1 HHLQTTFLMNGG
13 EEIKSMRVRDE
24 FMGATFTD
32 AKRGPDGFYI
42 DDSGTALPVSAS
54 DLERFMYCPLSWQ
67 LAKEGA
73 SGIGEAVEEGIE
85 KHKEIHG
92 EMSEFQEAL
101 IRMRRSLLIWSWWF
115 GIIIAFAIDAFAFL
129 YIDDMMNSPLEFAKV
144 LSMWSVSCLIAAIL
158 SIALPWRNW
167 FKIERSMKEIREI
180 KHRFESTG
188 LEPTWSPIG
197 FLGGWFSA
205 GKTEAGL
212 LLATI
217 VIGIHAIALVAA
229 EDRNQAGF
237 ILIVI
242 AFVWTFLA
250 TWQLQRSLTAES
262 QMIASREKAGLE
274 EGTELVYSD
283 DDKSSDLLLDEVSGL
298 RGRPDQIVIIDGEF
312 IPVEQ
317 KTGKIPKK
325 PHQSHRLQLLAYIS
339 LVETSTGKIPPY
351 GVLRYGDDDIHQVY
365 WDEHAKQHLHDN
377 IIQIQRLMVEGG
389 AKRNHEREGKC
400 RNCSRRYA
408 CSESLV

>member
-1 HHLQTTFLMNGG
+1 
-13 EEIKSMRVRDE
+13 
-24 FMGATFTD
+24 
-32 AKRGPDGFYI
+32 
-42 DDSGTALPVSAS
+42 
-54 DLERFMYCPLSWQ
+54 
-67 LAKEGA
+67 
-73 SGIGEAVEEGIE
+73 
-85 KHKEIHG
+85 
-92 EMSEFQEAL
+92 
-101 IRMRRSLLIWSWWF
+101 
-115 GIIIAFAIDAFAFL
+115 
-129 YIDDMMNSPLEFAKV
+129 
-144 LSMWSVSCLIAAIL
+144 
-158 SIALPWRNW
+158 
-167 FKIERSMKEIREI
+167 KIERSMKEIREI

>member
-1 HHLQTTFLMNGG
+1 MNEG
-13 EEIKSMRVRDE
+13 EEIKSMLTGDDN
-24 FMGATFTD
+24 MGVDFSD
-32 AKRGPDGFYI
+32 AKIGPAGYYL
-42 DDSGTALPVSAS
+42 DDSEAPLPVSAS

-73 SGIGEAVEEGIE
+73 TGKGEAVEEGVE
-85 KHKEIHG
+85 KHKEIHD
-92 EMSEFQEAL
+92 EMNDFQEAL
-101 IRMRRSLLIWSWWF
+101 IRMRRSLLVWSWWF
-115 GIIIAFAIDAFAFL
+115 GIIIAFTIDAFAFL
-129 YIDDMMNSPLEFAKV
+129 YIDDVVNSPLEFAKI
-144 LSMWSVSCLIAAIL
+144 LSMWSVSCLIASIL

-167 FKIERSMKEIREI
+167 FRFERSMKEIREM
-180 KHRFESTG
+180 KNRFESTG

-217 VIGIHAIALVAA
+217 VIGVHSIALVAA
-229 EDRNQAGF
+229 EDRSQAGF
-237 ILIVI
+237 VLMVI
-242 AFVWTFLA
+242 AFIWTFLA
-250 TWQLQRSLTAES
+250 TWQLQHSLKAEN

-274 EGTELVYSD
+274 EGTELLYSD
-283 DDKSSDLLLDEVSGL
+283 DDKSSDLLMDNESGL

-317 KTGKIPKK
+317 KTGKVPKK

-339 LVETSTGKIPPY
+339 LVETSTTKSPPY
-351 GVLRYGDDDIHQVY
+351 GILRYGNEDIHQVY
-365 WDEHAKQHLHDN
+365 WDEHAKQHLRES
-377 IIQIQRLMVEGG
+377 IIEVQRLMVEGG
-389 AKRNHEREGKC
+389 AQRNHEREGKC
-400 RNCSRRYA
+400 RSCSRRYA

>member
-1 HHLQTTFLMNGG
+1 MKEG
-13 EEIKSMRVRDE
+13 EEIKSMLVKDE
-24 FMGATFTD
+24 IMGVSFAD
-32 AKRGPDGFYI
+32 GKVGPEGFYV
-42 DDSGTALPVSAS
+42 DDSGVPLPVSAS

-67 LAKEGA
+67 LAKDGA
-73 SGIGEAVEEGIE
+73 SGIGEAVEEGIV
-85 KHKEIHG
+85 KHKIIHN
-92 EMSEFQEAL
+92 EMSDFQEAL
-101 IRMRRSLLIWSWWF
+101 IRMRRSLLIWSWWY

-129 YIDDMMNSPLEFAKV
+129 YIDDVMNSPLEFAKV

-167 FKIERSMKEIREI
+167 FKIERSMKEIREM
-180 KHRFESTG
+180 KHRFASTG

-217 VIGIHAIALVAA
+217 VIGVHAIALVAA
-229 EDRNQAGF
+229 NDRSQAGF
-237 ILIVI
+237 VLIVI
-242 AFVWTFLA
+242 AFIWTFFA
-250 TWQLQRSLTAES
+250 TWQLQRSLKAEN
-262 QMIASREKAGLE
+262 QMIVSREKIGLE
-274 EGTELVYSD
+274 DGAELMYSD
-283 DDKSSDLLLDEVSGL
+283 DDKSSDLLKDEVSGL

-339 LVETSTGKIPPY
+339 LVESSTKKTPPY
-351 GVLRYGDDDIHQVY
+351 GILRYGEDDLHQVF
-365 WDEHAKQHLHDN
+365 WDQHAKQHLLES
-377 IIQIQRLMVEGG
+377 IIEVQRLMVEGG

>member
-1 HHLQTTFLMNGG
+1 
-13 EEIKSMRVRDE
+13 
-24 FMGATFTD
+24 MGVSFAD
-32 AKRGPDGFYI
+32 GKVGPEGYYV
-42 DDSGTALPVSAS
+42 DDSGVPLPVSAS

-67 LAKEGA
+67 LAKDGA
-73 SGIGEAVEEGIE
+73 SGIGEAVEEGIV
-85 KHKEIHG
+85 KHKIIHN
-92 EMSEFQEAL
+92 EMSDFQEAL
-101 IRMRRSLLIWSWWF
+101 IRMRRSLLIWSWWY

-129 YIDDMMNSPLEFAKV
+129 YIDDVMNSPLEFAKV

-167 FKIERSMKEIREI
+167 FKIERSMKEIREM
-180 KHRFESTG
+180 KHRFASTG

-217 VIGIHAIALVAA
+217 VIGVHAIALVAA
-229 EDRNQAGF
+229 NDRSQAGF
-237 ILIVI
+237 VLIVI
-242 AFVWTFLA
+242 AFIWTFFA
-250 TWQLQRSLTAES
+250 TWQLQRSLKAEN
-262 QMIASREKAGLE
+262 QMIVSREKIGLE
-274 EGTELVYSD
+274 DGAELMYSD
-283 DDKSSDLLLDEVSGL
+283 DDKSSDLLKDEVSGL

-339 LVETSTGKIPPY
+339 LVESSTKKTPPY
-351 GVLRYGDDDIHQVY
+351 GILRYGEDDLHQVF
-365 WDEHAKQHLHDN
+365 WDQHAKQHLLES
-377 IIQIQRLMVEGG
+377 IIEVQRLMVEGG

>member
-1 HHLQTTFLMNGG
+1 MNGG
-13 EEIKSMRVRDE
+13 EEVKSVWVKDE
-24 FMGATFTD
+24 IMGVTFAD
-32 AKRGPDGFYI
+32 AKIGPDGYYL
-42 DDSGTALPVSAS
+42 DDHDKALPVSAS

-73 SGIGEAVEEGIE
+73 SGVGEAVEEGLAR
-85 KHKEIHG
+85 HKEIHN
-92 EMSEFQEAL
+92 EMSEYQEAL
-101 IRMRRSLLIWSWWF
+101 IRMRRSLMIWSWWF
-115 GIIIAFAIDAFAFL
+115 GIIIAFAIDALAFV
-129 YIDDMMNSPLEFAKV
+129 YIDDMLNSPLEFARL
-144 LSMWSVSCLIAAIL
+144 LSMWSLSCLIAAIF

-167 FKIERSMKEIREI
+167 LKIERTMKEIREM
-180 KHRFESTG
+180 KLKFASTG

-229 EDRNQAGF
+229 EDRGQAGF

-242 AFVWTFLA
+242 AFIWTFFA
-250 TWQLQRSLTAES
+250 TWQLQRSIYAEN
-262 QMIASREKAGLE
+262 QMIARREKAGLE
-274 EGTELVYSD
+274 QGFELAYSD
-283 DDKSSDLLLDEVSGL
+283 DDKSSDLLIDEVSGL

-317 KTGKIPKK
+317 KTGKVPKK
-325 PHQSHRLQLLAYIS
+325 PYKSHRLQLLAYIS
-339 LVETSTGKIPPY
+339 LVQTNTGKEPPY
-351 GVLRYGDDDIHQVY
+351 GVLRYGEDDVHQVF
-365 WDEHAKQHLHDN
+365 WDKHAKQHLRDSV
-377 IIQIQRLMVEGG
+377 IEVQRLMVEGG

>member
-1 HHLQTTFLMNGG
+1 MKEG
-13 EEIKSMRVRDE
+13 EEIKSMWLKDE
-24 FMGATFTD
+24 IMGATFPD
-32 AKRGPDGFYI
+32 AKMGQDGFYV
-42 DDSGTALPVSAS
+42 DDSGKALPVSAS
-54 DLERFMYCPLSWQ
+54 DLERFMYCPLSWH
-67 LAKEGA
+67 LAREGA
-73 SGIGEAVEEGIE
+73 SGIGEAVQEGIE

-92 EMSEFQEAL
+92 EMSDFQEAL
-101 IRMRRSLLIWSWWF
+101 IQMRRSLLIWSWWF
-115 GIIIAFAIDAFAFL
+115 GIIIAFAIDALAFL
-129 YIDDMMNSPLEFAKV
+129 YIDDVMNSPLEFARV

-167 FKIERSMKEIREI
+167 FKIERSMKEIRDI

-217 VIGIHAIALVAA
+217 IIGIHAIALVAA
-229 EDRNQAGF
+229 EDRSQAGF

-339 LVETSTGKIPPY
+339 LVETNTGKIPPY
-351 GVLRYGDDDIHQVY
+351 GILRYGDEDIHQVY
-365 WDEHAKQHLHDN
+365 WDKHAKQHLRES
-377 IIQIQRLMVEGG
+377 IIEVQRLMVEGG

>member
-1 HHLQTTFLMNGG
+1 MFLMNGG

-24 FMGATFTD
+24 FMGATFAD
-32 AKRGPDGFYI
+32 AKIGPDGFYI

-229 EDRNQAGF
+229 EDRSQAGF

-250 TWQLQRSLTAES
+250 TWQLQRSLTAEN
-262 QMIASREKAGLE
+262 QMVVSREKAGLE

>member
-1 HHLQTTFLMNGG
+1 MNEG
-13 EEIKSMRVRDE
+13 EEIKSMLTGDDN
-24 FMGATFTD
+24 MGVDFSD
-32 AKRGPDGFYI
+32 AKIGPAGYYL
-42 DDSGTALPVSAS
+42 DDSEAPLPVSAS

-73 SGIGEAVEEGIE
+73 TGKGEAVEEGVE
-85 KHKEIHG
+85 KHKEIHD
-92 EMSEFQEAL
+92 EMNDFQEAL
-101 IRMRRSLLIWSWWF
+101 IRMRRSLLVWSWWF
-115 GIIIAFAIDAFAFL
+115 GIIIAFTIDAFAFL
-129 YIDDMMNSPLEFAKV
+129 YIDDVVNSPLEFAKI
-144 LSMWSVSCLIAAIL
+144 LSMWSVSCLIASIL

-167 FKIERSMKEIREI
+167 FRFERSMKEIREI
-180 KHRFESTG
+180 KNRFESTG

-217 VIGIHAIALVAA
+217 LIGVHSIALVAA
-229 EDRNQAGF
+229 EDRSQAGF
-237 ILIVI
+237 VLMVI
-242 AFVWTFLA
+242 AFIWTFLA
-250 TWQLQRSLTAES
+250 TWQLQHSLKAEN

-274 EGTELVYSD
+274 EGTELLYSD
-283 DDKSSDLLLDEVSGL
+283 DDKSSDLLMDNESGL

-317 KTGKIPKK
+317 KTGKVPKK

-339 LVETSTGKIPPY
+339 LVETSTTKSPPY
-351 GVLRYGDDDIHQVY
+351 GILRYGNEDIHQVY
-365 WDEHAKQHLHDN
+365 WDEHAKQHLRES
-377 IIQIQRLMVEGG
+377 IIEVQRLMVEGG
-389 AKRNHEREGKC
+389 AQRNHEREGKC
-400 RNCSRRYA
+400 RSCSRRYA